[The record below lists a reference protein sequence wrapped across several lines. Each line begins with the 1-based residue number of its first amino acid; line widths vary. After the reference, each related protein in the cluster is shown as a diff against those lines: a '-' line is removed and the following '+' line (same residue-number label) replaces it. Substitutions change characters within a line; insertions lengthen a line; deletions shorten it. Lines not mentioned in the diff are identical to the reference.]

1 MFIVYPSLSVIEI
14 STYIQHIEAQQQL
27 PFLFCSATAG
37 ASMRF
42 CHQKHSYHL
51 RWLTYEG
58 LGGREKKIFQ
68 SRFVPK
74 GHFKWLE
81 RFYVH
86 HICPFAG
93 Q

>member
-1 MFIVYPSLSVIEI
+1 
-14 STYIQHIEAQQQL
+14 
-27 PFLFCSATAG
+27 
-37 ASMRF
+37 MRF